1 MKNLSIRSSY
11 PDWVTRLRRDAP
23 AATDGDV
30 MERAIG
36 GEFEAFGL
44 MEKDLLIQYGLR
56 PADRVVDVGC
66 GSGRLAS
73 PLSSYLTGTYVG
85 TDVAPELLEYARSLV
100 HRPDWRF
107 EIAAAMTI
115 PEADECV
122 DVVCFFSVFT
132 HLLHEQSYAYLRD
145 ARRVL
150 RPGGRVIFSF
160 LEFSVSSHW
169 SVFDVSVATLESDYP
184 LNMFLS
190 RDAIDAWADHLDLI
204 VVAVHPGDQ
213 PHIELRQ
220 PVTLSDGSIV
230 SGLGTMG
237 QSVCVLQKP

>member
-11 PDWVTRLRRDAP
+11 PDWVTRLRRAAP
-23 AATDGDV
+23 AATDAEV
-30 MERAIG
+30 MQRAIG

-44 MEKDLLIQYGLR
+44 MEKDLLVQYGLR
-56 PADRVVDVGC
+56 PDGHVVDIGC
-66 GSGRLAS
+66 GSGRLAW

-85 TDVAPELLEYARSLV
+85 TDVVPELLEYARSLV

-107 EIAAAMTI
+107 EVAVGTTI
-115 PEADECV
+115 PEADGCA

-150 RPGGRVIFSF
+150 KPGGRAIFSF
-160 LEFSVSSHW
+160 LEFSVPSHW
-169 SVFDVSVATLESDYP
+169 SVFDVNLGSLEGDDP

-190 RDAIDAWADHLDLI
+190 RDAIDAWANHLDLI

-220 PVTLSDGSIV
+220 PVTLSDGSTV